1 MKGTILNKQ
10 FLIKRILPVLLGMI
24 VGYAYYYF
32 IGCNNGSCLIQ
43 SSPYLSVLYG
53 GAIGLI
59 FAIPSKKKVKE
70 KVNGENN

>member
-1 MKGTILNKQ
+1 LNKQ

-24 VGYAYYYF
+24 AGYAYYYF
-32 IGCNNGSCLIQ
+32 IGCNNGHCMIQ
-43 SSPYLSVLYG
+43 SNPYLSILYG

-70 KVNGENN
+70 NVNGENN